1 MSCWPGIYLRKL
13 MKDTCAYEAVTPL
26 VCMVVSIDERIYV
39 YHIQIRAE
47 ILFSISNP
55 NPTNDSFKI

>member
-1 MSCWPGIYLRKL
+1 